1 MVLLYDDDVLTNMV
15 LMGRRR
21 MQKKAFLQI
30 NYMCS
35 KKEGSGAGSRMMAEL
50 KHYANRLRINAI
62 IVSSVP
68 KSIKF
73 YQAMKFV
80 KCDFH
85 KLLGNTFKYIV
96 RDPLN

>member
-1 MVLLYDDDVLTNMV
+1 MILLYDDDVLTNMV
-15 LMGRRR
+15 LMVRRR

-35 KKEGSGAGSRMMAEL
+35 KKEGGGSGTRMMAEI
-50 KHYANRLRINAI
+50 KHYANRMRVNAI
-62 IVSSVP
+62 IVNSVP
-68 KSIKF
+68 KAIKF
-73 YQAMKFV
+73 YESMRFT